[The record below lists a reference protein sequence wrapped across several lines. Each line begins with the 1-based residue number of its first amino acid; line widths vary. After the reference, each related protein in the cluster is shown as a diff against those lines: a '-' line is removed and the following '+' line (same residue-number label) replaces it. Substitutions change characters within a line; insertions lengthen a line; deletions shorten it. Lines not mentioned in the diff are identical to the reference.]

1 MTPQRN
7 RKLRAALDRRQ
18 PDLTILAENVRNPH
32 NVAAMLRTSDAVG
45 TLELHAV
52 SAHGAFEQPRLITGG
67 TRGWVRTVLH
77 PAIDVA
83 VGRLHSLGFQVLAAH
98 FSDTAADYRTPD
110 YTRPTAFLM
119 GSELQGVSPAAARM
133 ADGHVVIPMRGF
145 AESLNVSVAAALLL
159 YEAARQREVA
169 GAYARPRLDPQRYAE
184 VLFEWGY
191 PRLAARYRDQ
201 GLPYPPLDADG
212 LIVTAAAG
220 PGPVPGRLGPQPA
233 RPAPRWR

>member
-7 RKLRAALDRRQ
+7 RKLRAALDLRQ

-45 TLELHAV
+45 TLELHAA
-52 SAHGAFEQPRLITGG
+52 SPHGAFEQPRLITGG

-77 PAIDVA
+77 PSIEAAISKLKDK
-83 VGRLHSLGFQVLAAH
+83 GFQVLAAH
-98 FSDTAADYRTPD
+98 FSGVAVDYRRPD
-110 YTRPTAFLM
+110 YTRATAFLM
-119 GSELQGVSPAAARM
+119 GSELKGVSPAAAAL

-159 YEAARQREVA
+159 FEAARQRESA
-169 GAYARPRLDPQRYAE
+169 GGYARPRLHPQRYAE
-184 VLFEWGY
+184 ILFEWGY

-212 LIVTAAAG
+212 LIVTATPEQRPG
-220 PGPVPGRLGPQPA
+220 PG
-233 RPAPRWR
+233 RPAP

>member
-1 MTPQRN
+1 MTPERN
-7 RKLRAALDRRQ
+7 RKLRAALDLRQ

-52 SAHGAFEQPRLITGG
+52 SPHGAFEQPRMITGG

-77 PAIDVA
+77 PSIEVAI
-83 VGRLHSLGFQVLAAH
+83 GQLKKQGFQILAAH
-98 FSDTAADYRTPD
+98 FSNSAVDYRKPD

-119 GSELQGVSPAAARM
+119 GSELKGVSPVAASL

-159 YEAARQREVA
+159 YEAARQREAA
-169 GAYARPRLDPQRYAE
+169 GAYARPRLDPQRYAHI
-184 VLFEWGY
+184 LFEWGY

-201 GLPYPPLDADG
+201 GLPYPTLDAEG
-212 LIVTAAAG
+212 LIVTA
-220 PGPVPGRLGPQPA
+220 PA
-233 RPAPRWR
+233 EPSPDQEPPRA